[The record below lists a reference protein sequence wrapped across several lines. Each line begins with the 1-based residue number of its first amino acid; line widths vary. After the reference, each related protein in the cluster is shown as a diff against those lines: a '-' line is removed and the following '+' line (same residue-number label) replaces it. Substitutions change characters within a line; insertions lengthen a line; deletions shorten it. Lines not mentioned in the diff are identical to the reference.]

1 MSLFGNAFTTFTAFD
16 EVTHTSDYAFI
27 SAVEFT

>member
-1 MSLFGNAFTTFTAFD
+1 MSLFGNAFTTLTAFD
-16 EVTHTSDYAFI
+16 EVTHTSEYAFI